1 MRAVRA
7 RGAGVAIRRLWP
19 RHIVTSLPAQGIVPS
34 RFERL
39 ATMNKTLRMGFALAT
54 ITGLVGC
61 ANPGKVTGGGS
72 VVGDDGEK
80 LATFAVHADTCSGDL
95 NAAQGRMNWVDQAR
109 DVKMNGTMTAHAVC
123 VSEQDWQG
131 TWVAADCEWCAG
143 SLGYGA
149 ELAYF
154 DYRSTNPRAPGDGVG
169 VACVKDNG
177 EGSGNVDGDRLI
189 LSVGSGVYAG
199 YGASGR
205 VRGNV
210 QSHACH
216 E

>member
-1 MRAVRA
+1 LWQPIVITSLRA
-7 RGAGVAIRRLWP
+7 RGI
-19 RHIVTSLPAQGIVPS
+19 TPS

-39 ATMNKTLRMGFALAT
+39 AYMNKTLRMGFALAT
-54 ITGLVGC
+54 VTALVGC

-72 VVGDDGEK
+72 VVGDDGTK
-80 LATFAVHADTCSGDL
+80 IATFAVNADTCSGDL
-95 NAAQGRMNWVDQAR
+95 NAAQGRMNWVDQTR
-109 DVKMNGTMTAHAVC
+109 DVKLNGTMTAHAVC

-131 TWVAADCEWCAG
+131 SWFAPDCEWCAG
-143 SLGYGA
+143 SFGYGA

-154 DYRSTNPRAPGDGVG
+154 DYRSTNPKAPGTGSGVT
-169 VACVKDNG
+169 CVKDNG
-177 EGSGNVDGDRLI
+177 EGKGNLDGDRLI
-189 LSVGSGVYAG
+189 MSVTSGVYGG

-210 QSHACH
+210 QSHACS

>member
-1 MRAVRA
+1 VRA

-19 RHIVTSLPAQGIVPS
+19 RHIVTSLPAQGITPS

-54 ITGLVGC
+54 ITSLFGC

-72 VVGDDGEK
+72 VVGDDGKK

-131 TWVAADCEWCAG
+131 TWIAPDCEWCAG

-154 DYRSTNPRAPGDGVG
+154 TYRSTNPRAPGDGVG

-177 EGSGNVDGDRLI
+177 EGSNNLDGDRLI
-189 LSVGSGVYAG
+189 LNVGSGVYAG

-210 QSHACH
+210 QSHACG